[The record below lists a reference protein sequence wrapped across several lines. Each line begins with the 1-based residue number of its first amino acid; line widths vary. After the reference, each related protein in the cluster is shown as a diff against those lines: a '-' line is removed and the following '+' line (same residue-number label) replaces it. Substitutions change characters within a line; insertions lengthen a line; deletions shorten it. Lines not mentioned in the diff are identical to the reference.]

1 MLLDTSGLYS
11 YFDEDD
17 SFHTQ
22 AVQYFDASDSMLVN
36 DYVLT
41 EFIPLC
47 LTRGLN
53 RRKTLAFVE
62 EILASPFIEKI
73 WTTENN
79 YTEALTLL
87 KERPDKNYSLCDAAS
102 FVMMRERD
110 VNEALT
116 TDKHFE
122 QEGFIRLLK

>member
-11 YFDEDD
+11 YFDEND
-17 SFHTQ
+17 SFHAR
-22 AVQYFDASDSMLVN
+22 AVEYFDASDSMLVN
-36 DYVLT
+36 DYVLA

-47 LTRGLN
+47 QVRGLN

-62 EILASPFIEKI
+62 EILASPFIEKV
-73 WTTENN
+73 WTTEDH
-79 YTEALTLL
+79 YTQALRLL
-87 KERPDKNYSLCDAAS
+87 KERRDKTYSLCDAVS
-102 FVMMRERD
+102 FILMRERGIT
-110 VNEALT
+110 EALT